1 MNIIFLINVEVMT
14 LSIPKIFL
22 KKKKKKNLY
31 IKDFASYIEVRL
43 AEWSK
48 ALGLSSDTLRYARGS
63 NPLLT

>member
-14 LSIPKIFL
+14 LSIPKIFF
-22 KKKKKKNLY
+22 KKNHY
-31 IKDFASYIEVRL
+31 IKDFASSIEVRL

>member
-22 KKKKKKNLY
+22 KKKKKNLY

>member
-22 KKKKKKNLY
+22 KKNLY